1 MRCLIKMCV
10 VFVLCGLAG
19 CAWFKGAGSAKTAQ
33 EQSAGMHR
41 GISFIRDGK
50 VLDAQ
55 RVRAGGKLLIVPFTA
70 GVGVEADVLLDKIA
84 LMIVKGMAEVL
95 KDEASR
101 FEVLVSE
108 NAQEADFVIRGHV
121 TEMNKASRIR
131 RWIPGNREISL
142 GIEGQM
148 TDAGNRETLLVFTHG
163 IKARSDQ
170 EDYQQL
176 GYRIG
181 KDIGRFLLSV
191 DD

>member
-1 MRCLIKMCV
+1 MCV

-33 EQSAGMHR
+33 EQSAGTHR
-41 GISFIRDGK
+41 GIFFIRDGK

-84 LMIVKGMAEVL
+84 LMIVKGMTEVL
-95 KDEASR
+95 KDKAAR

-142 GIEGQM
+142 EIEGEM

-181 KDIGRFLLSV
+181 KDIGQFLLSV